1 MPRGAYDMSTDP
13 TKIQVFE
20 DATATPAPHAVP
32 ETTRV
37 WFVQGKANNK
47 AFRTALSLHRE
58 NADLSEANKENIP
71 PKDDKKKD
79 SEHDQREEA

>member
-1 MPRGAYDMSTDP
+1 MSTDP

-37 WFVQGKANNK
+37 WFVQGKKNNQ
-47 AFRTALSLHRE
+47 AFRTALALHRE
-58 NADLSEANKENIP
+58 NANLSEANKENIP
-71 PKDDKKKD
+71 PEDDKKKD
-79 SEHDQREEA
+79 PEHDECKKA